1 MFIKSLL
8 QSLFGIGKDNEKNSD
23 KGQQTFVNKN
33 VIRDTEGTS
42 DIWEEELS
50 DSYEQARD
58 LLVSSLP
65 LSPGEETEIED
76 TIDQLRDN
84 GYDDEADELQE
95 QYDEHYLFDYDNE
108 DEL

>member
-8 QSLFGIGKDNEKNSD
+8 QSLFGIGKDHEKNSE
-23 KGQQTFVNKN
+23 KEQQTIENSEVLGNT
-33 VIRDTEGTS
+33 DGML
-42 DIWEEELS
+42 DIYDEELA
-50 DSYEQARD
+50 DLYEQARE
-58 LLVSSLP
+58 LLDDSLP
-65 LSPGEETEIED
+65 ISPEEENEIED

-95 QYDEHYLFDYDNE
+95 MYDEHYLWDYDNE